1 MVSFQ
6 QPIELAQP
14 TEVQSRIR
22 RELFGSLRLSPT
34 LNVYPLDFFEYL
46 PIFDGEDYVAADKQM
61 EAFENFID
69 DFEIIHEDV
78 VMRLFWKSL
87 VRDAAFWFK
96 NMEVDSIGSWADFCL
111 LFMRYWGKNKSDDH
125 YIY

>member
-6 QPIELAQP
+6 QPIELSQP

-22 RELFGSLRLSPT
+22 RELFGPLRLSPT
-34 LNVYPLDFFEYL
+34 LNAYPLDFFEYL
-46 PIFDGEDYVAADKQM
+46 PIFDGQDYVVVDKHM

-78 VMRLFWKSL
+78 VMRLFCKYL
-87 VRDAAFWFK
+87 VRDTAFWFK
-96 NMEVDSIGSWADFCL
+96 NLEPNSIGSWDDFCL
-111 LFMRYWGKNKSDDH
+111 LFMRYWGKNKSDE
-125 YIY
+125 